1 MTLHLKTG
9 FDQLEQPVPFEVCC
23 TSLTWLAASVCFH
36 QVFLQGSRLL
46 GRAAWGRN
54 GVTG

>member
-9 FDQLEQPVPFEVCC
+9 FDQLEQPVPFEACC
-23 TSLTWLAASVCFH
+23 TSLTWLAASVYFH